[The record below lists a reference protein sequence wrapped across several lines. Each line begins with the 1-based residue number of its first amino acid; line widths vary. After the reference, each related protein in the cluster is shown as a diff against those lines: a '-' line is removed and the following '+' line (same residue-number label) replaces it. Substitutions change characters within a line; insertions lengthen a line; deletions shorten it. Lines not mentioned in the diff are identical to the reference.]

1 VTLCASFAKLRAP
14 KKTKEPK
21 EPKKQKNQETAVI
34 FSPQPNHLS
43 TLVPQHLSTSKKLCV
58 PKKTKQKN
66 QIIKEILTPQD
77 AIPPSVGMTN
87 LRNKVLLIPTFKNF
101 SNPKV

>member
-1 VTLCASFAKLRAP
+1 VKLRAP

-43 TLVPQHLSTSKKLCV
+43 TLVPQHLSTSKKLRA
-58 PKKTKQKN
+58 PKKTKEPKEPKKPKKPKELKN
-66 QIIKEILTPQD
+66 
-77 AIPPSVGMTN
+77 
-87 LRNKVLLIPTFKNF
+87 
-101 SNPKV
+101 